1 MMNKLD
7 RINNIL
13 EKMKQTLLFKNHD
26 YGDSFAK
33 SYAKWGL
40 IAQVVRISDK
50 YERLCSLMN
59 KERMVTDESI
69 DDTLY
74 DMMGYII
81 LTLAEREGYDNPMM
95 TTEDKNE
102 RT

>member
-7 RINNIL
+7 RINSIV

-40 IAQVVRISDK
+40 IAPVVRISDK

-59 KERMVTDESI
+59 KERMVADESI

-95 TTEDKNE
+95 VTEDKDG